1 MKYLSLLLTLL
12 PLATFSAQSSTL
24 EQEFNKCKA
33 ITDSDLKRLICYDA
47 INLSTTVTS
56 QPAVKTQTTKVE
68 PVAIAPVV
76 SKPQATEKNSLSAK
90 EERFGLKEVREK
102 REPESIKAKV
112 TKVKKGNYGKLTIYL
127 DIGQVWKQNDSTSIR
142 VKANDVVI
150 VKQAAFNSYLMNKQ
164 GSSRS
169 MRVKRLK

>member
-47 INLSTTVTS
+47 INLSTTPES
-56 QPAVKTQTTKVE
+56 QPQVETQTTTAE
-68 PVAIAPVV
+68 PVAPVV
-76 SKPQATEKNSLSAK
+76 SKPQTTAQNNLSAK

-102 REPESIKAKV
+102 REAESIKAKV
-112 TKVKKGNYGKLTIYL
+112 SKVKKGNYGKLTVYL
-127 DIGQVWKQNDSTSIR
+127 DVGQVWKQNDSTTIR

-150 VKQAAFNSYLMNKQ
+150 IKQAAFNSYLMNKQ